1 MSQRKKNLEASVSG
15 AYSFFV
21 KRIPAADDQNGA
33 CNSSNLVHR
42 SIKPGFLHHCGAVH
56 EAGAH
61 APGFFV
67 RVRFVWRALDEAGT
81 RELFC
86 RF

>member
-1 MSQRKKNLEASVSG
+1 MSQRKKILEASVSG

-21 KRIPAADDQNGA
+21 KQVFDLDDQNGA
-33 CNSSNLVHR
+33 CGGSIVVHR
-42 SIKPGFLHHCGAVH
+42 SIKPEFLHHCGAGH

-67 RVRFVWRALDEAGT
+67 RVRFV
-81 RELFC
+81 C
-86 RF
+86 

>member
-1 MSQRKKNLEASVSG
+1 MSQRKKILEASVSG

-21 KRIPAADDQNGA
+21 KRIFATDYQNGA
-33 CNSSNLVHR
+33 CNGSIVVHR
-42 SIKPGFLHHCGAVH
+42 SIKLGFLHQYGAGH

-67 RVRFVWRALDEAGT
+67 RVRFV
-81 RELFC
+81 C
-86 RF
+86 